1 MKMKIFRVYILSK
14 EKLSYTIL
22 GIAQSYHNENRN
34 LNIDDIDYKNIQYY
48 NTKILL
54 FINFTVY
61 FFSIFSEDSFFDTEE
76 YFTCVTKKI

>member
-22 GIAQSYHNENRN
+22 GIAQSYHYENRN
-34 LNIDDIDYKNIQYY
+34 MNIDDIDYKNIQYY

-54 FINFTVY
+54 LTLQCIFLA
-61 FFSIFSEDSFFDTEE
+61 FFEKTAFLTLKNILH
-76 YFTCVTKKI
+76 V